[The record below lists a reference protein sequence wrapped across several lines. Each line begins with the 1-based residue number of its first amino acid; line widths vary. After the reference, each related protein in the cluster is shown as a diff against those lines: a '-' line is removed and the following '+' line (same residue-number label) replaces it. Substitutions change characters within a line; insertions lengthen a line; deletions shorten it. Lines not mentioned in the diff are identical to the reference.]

1 MALLAIVPAVIM
13 KDGKSEKIEK
23 RLNNAIMISM
33 FILFILTTSLLN
45 WAVLS

>member
-33 FILFILTTSLLN
+33 FLIFIITTALLN
-45 WAVLS
+45 WAVLN